1 MDEDKEVKYRPTFF
15 ICFVFLSSVAE
26 KMDNAAIIA
35 IIVYGILSIM
45 FVLYVVLAIP

>member
-1 MDEDKEVKYRPTFF
+1 MRTKRQNIVLHFF
-15 ICFVFLSSVAE
+15 ICFMFLSSVAE

-35 IIVYGILSIM
+35 IILSGILSII